1 LLLAAAQPA
10 LAQGQKQPV
19 IPRSELPGIG
29 AEDPRRPVASDRAPW
44 NALGR
49 VQTDLGNR
57 CTGTLIAPDRVLTA
71 AHCLLAPR
79 TGKVVHPSSVHF
91 LQGYAHGRFAA
102 EGRVVGIA
110 MGQPADPLDRNA
122 ATSDWAVLR
131 LATPLRGPTLPLQRN
146 IPPPRT
152 PLLLGGYQQ
161 DRPEVLL
168 ADTGCRLLGVSNGM
182 LVHDCAGTRGA
193 SGAPLLIQQGNGH
206 AVIGVMSRA
215 QRRLAMGEAVPVAN
229 LP

>member
-102 EGRVVGIA
+102 RDA
-110 MGQPADPLDRNA
+110 WSASP
-122 ATSDWAVLR
+122 WASR
-131 LATPLRGPTLPLQRN
+131 PTHWIATPQ
-146 IPPPRT
+146 PRT
-152 PLLLGGYQQ
+152 GL
-161 DRPEVLL
+161 
-168 ADTGCRLLGVSNGM
+168 C
-182 LVHDCAGTRGA
+182 
-193 SGAPLLIQQGNGH
+193 
-206 AVIGVMSRA
+206 
-215 QRRLAMGEAVPVAN
+215 
-229 LP
+229 